1 MMSHVNLNNAN
12 ASPNHVENVSMLAS
26 FYSWYFIHLVADVIE
41 FLCLS
46 AAKLI
51 VLDLMSVFA
60 APKGARLQMQWAAAG
75 RVVMAAA
82 VLGIAAG
89 LAANAAAAVQ
99 YQKGAQA

>member
-12 ASPNHVENVSMLAS
+12 VSPNHVENLSMLAS

-46 AAKLI
+46 VAKLM

-60 APKGARLQMQWAAAG
+60 APQGARPADAVGCSGAG
-75 RVVMAAA
+75 CD
-82 VLGIAAG
+82 GGCSAG
-89 LAANAAAAVQ
+89 Q
-99 YQKGAQA
+99 CCGAGGQRCS